1 MALALC
7 RVDDRL
13 LHGQVVIGWGVPL
26 QVQLLVLVDD
36 AVRANEWEQEIYRM
50 AVPEGVA
57 VEFATVEEAAG
68 RLRAW
73 ESDPRRVFLL
83 TGDVATMAEL
93 VHRGEGVIRRVNLGG
108 IHAGP
113 GRTERARYIYL
124 TEQEERILQ
133 RLEAAGT
140 VVTAQ
145 DLPTSPAITL
155 PQLLG

>member
-1 MALALC
+1 MTLSLC

-57 VEFATVEEAAG
+57 VEFAGVEEAVG

-73 ESDPRRVFLL
+73 ESDPRRIFLL
-83 TGDVATMAEL
+83 TGDVATMARL
-93 VHRGEGVIRRVNLGG
+93 VDGGEGIIRRINLGG

-113 GRTERARYIYL
+113 GRTERARYVYL
-124 TEQEERILQ
+124 TAQEERTLH
-133 RLEAAGT
+133 RLEAAGA
-140 VVTAQ
+140 VVSAQ
-145 DLPTSPAITL
+145 DLPTSPAIPL
-155 PQLLG
+155 RQLLG